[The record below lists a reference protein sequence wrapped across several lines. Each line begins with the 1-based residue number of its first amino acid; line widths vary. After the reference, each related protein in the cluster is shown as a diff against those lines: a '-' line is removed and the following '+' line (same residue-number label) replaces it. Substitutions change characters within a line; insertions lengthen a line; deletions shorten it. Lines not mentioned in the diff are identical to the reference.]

1 MAAMERARLPFA
13 DRRSAGRA
21 LAQRLLAAPP
31 GPHPLVLALPRGGV
45 PVAWEIARAL
55 QAPLELL
62 LVRKIGCP
70 GQPELACAALVE
82 GDPPELVLNDE
93 LMADEPPARA
103 WLAAAV
109 AAETAVLAERRRAW
123 RGGRPL
129 PPVAGRCVILVDDG
143 LATGTTVRAALAALR
158 QRGAARLLLA
168 VPVAPADTLARL
180 APALDAVHCLAT
192 PRPFGAVGA
201 HYRDFHQLDD
211 GEVLA
216 LLG

>member
-1 MAAMERARLPFA
+1 VAAMERARLPFA

-82 GDPPELVLNDE
+82 GASNRLRRPRANELSSTRVPSGDQINQFSSDGS
-93 LMADEPPARA
+93 D
-103 WLAAAV
+103 V
-109 AAETAVLAERRRAW
+109 N
-123 RGGRPL
+123 
-129 PPVAGRCVILVDDG
+129 CVRSPD
-143 LATGTTVRAALAALR
+143 VRL
-158 QRGAARLLLA
+158 
-168 VPVAPADTLARL
+168 
-180 APALDAVHCLAT
+180 
-192 PRPFGAVGA
+192 
-201 HYRDFHQLDD
+201 
-211 GEVLA
+211 
-216 LLG
+216 